1 MGGLIWLWQ
10 AAGEVVAIIR
20 GGGMTDKDAMDD
32 AVRKK
37 RRAAMD
43 AVIWMVGNGTIR

>member
-10 AAGEVVAIIR
+10 TAGAVVDRIT
-20 GGGMTDKDAMDD
+20 GGGATNRDAMDD

-37 RRAAMD
+37 RRKVMD
-43 AVIWMVGNGTIR
+43 AVVWMVGNGTIR